1 MSKKWLDVIKLVQ
14 RGTFQKKYF
23 LCLCGWWHLANLEL
37 WSTNSTHWCSYDILH
52 YSQPYIFSGNLEERK
67 AIKKQEKIKS
77 MELVGCSVIQHTV
90 LKITFLKSICS
101 TCGAPGTHL
110 RSTLPGDCP
119 NPLHRSRANMWRTV
133 ITFSTESSK
142 STRSTLQIH
151 YSSYKNTL
159 ETDLV

>member
-1 MSKKWLDVIKLVQ
+1 MTWCYKISAKESFSKEIFFMSLWVVAFGKSWTL
-14 RGTFQKKYF
+14 KYKVNSLMF
-23 LCLCGWWHLANLEL
+23 IWHTSPFSA
-37 WSTNSTHWCSYDILH
+37 LH
-52 YSQPYIFSGNLEERK
+52 IFRK
-67 AIKKQEKIKS
+67 SWREKSNKRREKIKS

-90 LKITFLKSICS
+90 LKITSFTKHLFD
-101 TCGAPGTHL
+101 L
-110 RSTLPGDCP
+110 RSSRDTFEEYLSGWP
-119 NPLHRSRANMWRTV
+119 NPLHRRRANMWRAV

>member
-1 MSKKWLDVIKLVQ
+1 MTWCYKISAKGNFSKEIFFMSLWVVAFGKSWTL
-14 RGTFQKKYF
+14 KYKF
-23 LCLCGWWHLANLEL
+23 NPLMFIWHTSLFSAL
-37 WSTNSTHWCSYDILH
+37 
-52 YSQPYIFSGNLEERK
+52 YIFRK
-67 AIKKQEKIKS
+67 SWREKSYKKQEKIKS
-77 MELVGCSVIQHTV
+77 MELVGSSVIQHTV

-151 YSSYKNTL
+151 YSSYKNPL